1 MGLLDGALGA
11 AGYFS
16 EMFLHSSRSAEPF
29 LPQSEGVVVDLD
41 RRMRAKLASSLTH
54 IFDRT
59 ASTLGIEDID
69 LGPLLSEITA
79 HRQAPS
85 VFASYFELVF
95 ALKAKRHDEAA
106 RLWRRIAASV
116 GRAPV
121 LEVMPLTEERLGEDA
136 ARFVRLLNAA
146 EKGPIYGPPDLSRWP
161 AFATGV
167 AEAFSLL
174 EQTDAALAAEIRALV
189 VLVIGSA
196 PLNPRMSFGGVT
208 SLTLW
213 GAVTLNTEL
222 HRTPLE
228 ILDELVHEG
237 AHTLLFGYAV
247 DERLVRNP
255 NSQRFASPL
264 RSDPRPMDGV
274 FHATFVCARL
284 YLLYRRLLER
294 RPEGLRGFD
303 PRALERKMAELASRF
318 DDGARLI
325 ADKASLTPLGEK
337 VLRSS
342 VDFMSHDA
350 AA

>member
-1 MGLLDGALGA
+1 MRL
-11 AGYFS
+11 F
-16 EMFLHSSRSAEPF
+16 F
-29 LPQSEGVVVDLD
+29 PQREDEIVALD
-41 RRMRAKLASSLTH
+41 RKMRCKLASSLEH
-54 IFDRT
+54 ISDKA
-59 ASTLGIEDID
+59 ASTLYIENSE
-69 LGPLLSEITA
+69 LEPLLSEIRA

-85 VFASYFELVF
+85 VFADYFELVF
-95 ALKAKRHDEAA
+95 ALKAKRHDDAA
-106 RLWRRIAASV
+106 RLWRRIAAAA
-116 GRAPV
+116 GGAPI
-121 LEVMPLTEERLGEDA
+121 LEVARLTEEALGEDA
-136 ARFVRLLNAA
+136 ARFARLLNAG
-146 EKGPIYGPPDLSRWP
+146 EKGPIFGPPDPSQWP
-161 AFATGV
+161 AFAAGV

-174 EQTDAALAAEIRALV
+174 EETDAALAAEIRSLI

-196 PLNPRMSFGGVT
+196 PLNLQVSFGGVT

-228 ILDELVHEG
+228 IADGLVHEG

-255 NSQRFASPL
+255 DSERFASPL

-274 FHATFVCARL
+274 FHATFVCSRL
-284 YLLYRRLLER
+284 HFFYCRLLER
-294 RPEGLRGFD
+294 RPEGVLGFD
-303 PRALERKMAELASRF
+303 LGAIERKVAQLASRF

-342 VDFMSHDA
+342 VDYMSHDA

>member
-1 MGLLDGALGA
+1 M
-11 AGYFS
+11 
-16 EMFLHSSRSAEPF
+16 EPF
-29 LPQSEGVVVDLD
+29 LPQSESVVVDLD
-41 RRMRAKLASSLTH
+41 RRMRTKLASSLAH

-106 RLWRRIAASV
+106 RLWRRIAESV
-116 GRAPV
+116 WDAPV
-121 LEVMPLTEERLGEDA
+121 LEVMPLTDERLGEDA
-136 ARFVRLLNAA
+136 ARFVRLLNAG
-146 EKGPIYGPPDLSRWP
+146 EKGAIYGPPDRSQWS
-161 AFATGV
+161 AFAAGV

-174 EQTDAALAAEIRALV
+174 EQTDAALAAEIRALT

-196 PLNPRMSFGGVT
+196 PLSPALSFGGVT

-213 GAVTLNTEL
+213 GTVTLNTEL

-228 ILDELVHEG
+228 IAEGLVHEG
-237 AHTLLFGYAV
+237 AHTLLFGFAV

-255 NSQRFASPL
+255 DSERFASPL
-264 RSDPRPMDGV
+264 RPDPRPMDGV

-284 YLLYRRLLER
+284 YMFYRRLLER
-294 RPEGLRGFD
+294 RLESLPGLD
-303 PRALERKMAELASRF
+303 PRKIETKMAGLASRF

-325 ADKASLTPLGEK
+325 AEKASLTPLGEK
-337 VLRSS
+337 ILRSS
-342 VDFMSHDA
+342 VAFMSDDA

>member
-1 MGLLDGALGA
+1 M
-11 AGYFS
+11 
-16 EMFLHSSRSAEPF
+16 EPF
-29 LPQSEGVVVDLD
+29 LPQSRSVVLDLD

-54 IFDRT
+54 IFDR
-59 ASTLGIEDID
+59 AAPALGVDERG
-69 LGPLLSEITA
+69 LGPLLAEIMA

-85 VFASYFELVF
+85 VFATYFELVF
-95 ALKAKRHDEAA
+95 ALKANRQNEAA
-106 RLWRRIAASV
+106 PLWRRMAAAA
-116 GRAPV
+116 GDAPILDV
-121 LEVMPLTEERLGEDA
+121 APLTGEAFGEDA
-136 ARFVRLLNAA
+136 ARFVRLLNAG
-146 EKGPIYGPPDLSRWP
+146 EKGPIFGPPDPLQWP

-167 AEAFSLL
+167 PAAFSLL
-174 EQTDAALAAEIRALV
+174 EQTDAALAAEIRGLI

-196 PLNPRMSFGGVT
+196 PLNPALSFGGVT

-222 HRTPLE
+222 HRTPLAIAE
-228 ILDELVHEG
+228 TLVHEG
-237 AHTLLFGYAV
+237 AHMLLFGYAV

-255 NSQRFASPL
+255 DSERFASPL

-284 YLLYRRLLER
+284 HLFYRRLLER
-294 RPEGLRGFD
+294 RPQSLHDLD
-303 PRALERKMAELASRF
+303 PRALEQKITALAARF

-337 VLRSS
+337 VLRLSIDH
-342 VDFMSHDA
+342 VSHDA

>member
-1 MGLLDGALGA
+1 M
-11 AGYFS
+11 FS
-16 EMFLHSSRSAEPF
+16 GPLRHIEPF
-29 LPQSEGVVVDLD
+29 LPQSERVVVDLD
-41 RRMRAKLASSLTH
+41 RRMRAKLASSLAH
-54 IFDRT
+54 IFDRM
-59 ASTLGIEDID
+59 ASTLGIEDGE
-69 LGPLLSEITA
+69 LGPLLSEIMA

-85 VFASYFELVF
+85 VFATYFELVF
-95 ALKAKRHDEAA
+95 ALKAKRHNEAA
-106 RLWRRIAASV
+106 YLWRRIAAAV
-116 GRAPV
+116 RHTPMFDVA
-121 LEVMPLTEERLGEDA
+121 PLTVEALRGDA
-136 ARFVRLLNAA
+136 ARFARLLNAG
-146 EKGPIYGPPDLSRWP
+146 ESGPIFGPPDVAQWP
-161 AFATGV
+161 AFAAGV
-167 AEAFSLL
+167 AEALSLL
-174 EQTDAALAAEIRALV
+174 EQADAALAAEIRALI

-196 PLNPRMSFGGVT
+196 PVSPASSFGGVT

-228 ILDELVHEG
+228 IAEGLVHEG

-255 NSQRFASPL
+255 DSQRFASPL
-264 RSDPRPMDGV
+264 RPDPRPMDGV

-294 RPEGLRGFD
+294 RPQALPGFD
-303 PRALERKMAELASRF
+303 PWALEKKMAQVASRF

-325 ADKASLTPLGEK
+325 ADKAGLTPLGEK

-342 VDFMSHDA
+342 VDYMSHDA

>member
-1 MGLLDGALGA
+1 M
-11 AGYFS
+11 
-16 EMFLHSSRSAEPF
+16 EPF
-29 LPQSEGVVVDLD
+29 LPQSERVVVDLD
-41 RRMRAKLASSLTH
+41 RRVRAKLASSLAH

-59 ASTLGIEDID
+59 ASTLSVEDID
-69 LGPLLSEITA
+69 LGPLLSEIRA

-95 ALKAKRHDEAA
+95 ALKAKRYDEAA
-106 RLWRRIAASV
+106 YLWRRIAAAV
-116 GRAPV
+116 ADTPILDV
-121 LEVMPLTEERLGEDA
+121 APLTAEALGEDA
-136 ARFVRLLNAA
+136 ARFARLLNAG
-146 EKGPIYGPPDLSRWP
+146 EKGAIFGQPNAAQWP
-161 AFATGV
+161 AFTAGV
-167 AEAFSLL
+167 TEAISLL
-174 EQTDAALAAEIRALV
+174 EETDAALAAEIRALI

-196 PLNPRMSFGGVT
+196 SLSPASSFGGVT

-228 ILDELVHEG
+228 IVDGLVHEG

-255 NSQRFASPL
+255 DSQRFASPL

-294 RPEGLRGFD
+294 RPEGLLGFD

-325 ADKASLTPLGEK
+325 ADKASLTPLGEQ

-342 VDFMSHDA
+342 VDYMSHDA

>member
-1 MGLLDGALGA
+1 M
-11 AGYFS
+11 
-16 EMFLHSSRSAEPF
+16 
-29 LPQSEGVVVDLD
+29 
-41 RRMRAKLASSLTH
+41 
-54 IFDRT
+54 
-59 ASTLGIEDID
+59 
-69 LGPLLSEITA
+69 EIRA

-85 VFASYFELVF
+85 VFADYFELVF

-106 RLWRRIAASV
+106 RLWRRIAAAV
-116 GRAPV
+116 GGAPI
-121 LEVMPLTEERLGEDA
+121 LEVAPLTEEALGEDA
-136 ARFVRLLNAA
+136 ARFARLLNAG
-146 EKGPIYGPPDLSRWP
+146 EKGPIFGPPDPSQWP
-161 AFATGV
+161 AFAAGV

-174 EQTDAALAAEIRALV
+174 EETDAALAAEIRSLI

-196 PLNPRMSFGGVT
+196 PLNPQVSFGGVT

-228 ILDELVHEG
+228 IAEGLVHEG

-255 NSQRFASPL
+255 DSERFASPL

-274 FHATFVCARL
+274 FHATFVCSRL
-284 YLLYRRLLER
+284 HYFYCRLLER
-294 RPEGLRGFD
+294 RPEGVLGFD
-303 PRALERKMAELASRF
+303 LGAIERKVAQLASRF

-342 VDFMSHDA
+342 VDYMSHDA

>member
-1 MGLLDGALGA
+1 
-11 AGYFS
+11 
-16 EMFLHSSRSAEPF
+16 
-29 LPQSEGVVVDLD
+29 
-41 RRMRAKLASSLTH
+41 MRARRGRSLARPTRRNGLPSPPASRRPFPSSKK
-54 IFDRT
+54 RT
-59 ASTLGIEDID
+59 PRSR
-69 LGPLLSEITA
+69 P
-79 HRQAPS
+79 
-85 VFASYFELVF
+85 
-95 ALKAKRHDEAA
+95 
-106 RLWRRIAASV
+106 
-116 GRAPV
+116 
-121 LEVMPLTEERLGEDA
+121 
-136 ARFVRLLNAA
+136 RF
-146 EKGPIYGPPDLSRWP
+146 
-161 AFATGV
+161 
-167 AEAFSLL
+167 
-174 EQTDAALAAEIRALV
+174 AALI

-196 PLNPRMSFGGVT
+196 PLKPAWSFGGVT

-228 ILDELVHEG
+228 IAEGLVHEG

-255 NSQRFASPL
+255 NSERFASPL

-284 YLLYRRLLER
+284 HLFYRRLLER

-303 PRALERKMAELASRF
+303 PRALERKMAQLASRF

-342 VDFMSHDA
+342 VDYMSHDA

>member
-1 MGLLDGALGA
+1 
-11 AGYFS
+11 
-16 EMFLHSSRSAEPF
+16 
-29 LPQSEGVVVDLD
+29 
-41 RRMRAKLASSLTH
+41 MRAKLAASLAH

-59 ASTLGIEDID
+59 ASTLSIEDIN
-69 LGPLLSEITA
+69 LGPLLSEIRA

-95 ALKAKRHDEAA
+95 ALKAKRHEEAA
-106 RLWRRIAASV
+106 HLWRRIAAVV
-116 GRAPV
+116 GRAPAP
-121 LEVMPLTEERLGEDA
+121 EVVPLTAEALGDDA
-136 ARFVRLLNAA
+136 ARIVRLLNAG
-146 EKGPIYGPPDLSRWP
+146 EKGPIFGPPDVAQWP
-161 AFATGV
+161 AFAVGV

-174 EQTDAALAAEIRALV
+174 EQVDASLAAEIRALI

-196 PLNPRMSFGGVT
+196 PLSPALSFGGVT

-213 GAVTLNTEL
+213 GAVTLNTEV

-228 ILDELVHEG
+228 ILEGLVHEG

-255 NSQRFASPL
+255 DSERFASPL

-294 RPEGLRGFD
+294 RPESLRGLD
-303 PRALERKMAELASRF
+303 PRAIEKKMAQLASRF

-337 VLRSS
+337 VLRST
-342 VDFMSHDA
+342 VDHMSHDA